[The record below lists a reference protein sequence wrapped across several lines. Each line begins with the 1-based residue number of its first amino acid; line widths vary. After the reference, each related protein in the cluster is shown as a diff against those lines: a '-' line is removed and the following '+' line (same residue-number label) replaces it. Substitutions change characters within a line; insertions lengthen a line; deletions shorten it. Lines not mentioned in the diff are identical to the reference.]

1 MFKDAKFTTG
11 TRVRWRSSGFVFSAR
26 VPPGILGHTVTP
38 RGSRR
43 PVKHGWRW
51 LHQLPGRVLGISREG
66 GSARWSAASVYSLM
80 PQCLCDRSCAQRW
93 SMACYQGKLKSRQYR
108 RIRYFGGCDTVRRRA
123 STASCRATARGR
135 AVARHDAVAAG
146 RWARDPCSSR
156 AVGAGSL
163 VKNASPGWSRDCAK
177 WITFTRGSL

>member
-11 TRVRWRSSGFVFSAR
+11 TRVRWRSSGLVFGAR

-66 GSARWSAASVYSLM
+66 GSVRWSAASVYSLM

-108 RIRYFGGCDTVRRRA
+108 RIRYFGGCGTVRLLHSVGA
-123 STASCRATARGR
+123 NARPRTGGR
-135 AVARHDAVAAG
+135 PTR
-146 RWARDPCSSR
+146 CSSSR
-156 AVGAGSL
+156 AVGTGSL
-163 VKNASPGWSRDCAK
+163 
-177 WITFTRGSL
+177 